1 VRILVVDDQA
11 SARRYL
17 VSIVTRIEDVEVRE
31 ADSLATARAAIAT
44 DRFDV
49 ALIDLRLSS
58 DARDRDGLTLVS
70 EIREKTTALP
80 IIVTA
85 SHEMAEIRMAMRLG
99 AHDYILKDDLCE
111 ELVLPLLSEIRT
123 RERLEREVRE
133 LRARSASEPP
143 AMGLVG
149 SSRPMQLLRETVRR
163 AALSDRPI
171 LVVGP
176 TGSGKELV
184 VAAIHAQG
192 PHPDEPLLDL
202 NCGAIPEALMESQ
215 LFGHERGAFTGA
227 DRRQDGYFALVR
239 KGTLFLDEIAELTL
253 PLQAKLL
260 RVLESGRFRPVGSS
274 AVARFGGRIVAATHA
289 NLPELVSRG
298 QFREDLLY
306 RLDVLT
312 VPVPALAERTE
323 DIPALVAHF
332 VRQQPRAL
340 RFSAEAMD
348 LLCCMPWPGNV
359 RQLRNLIDRLAV
371 FAEDDQITPDV
382 LRPFFA
388 PATETEKPVTSLEPI
403 VRAILRLPVENK
415 LAAIQE
421 ALIAEAMALCDG
433 NKSAAARLL
442 GVHRKAVER
451 RVEKGLADDSGR
463 GENTPGVT
471 SGGTPAPSEGSPR
484 AATPRSGY

>member
-1 VRILVVDDQA
+1 
-11 SARRYL
+11 
-17 VSIVTRIEDVEVRE
+17 
-31 ADSLATARAAIAT
+31 
-44 DRFDV
+44 
-49 ALIDLRLSS
+49 
-58 DARDRDGLTLVS
+58 
-70 EIREKTTALP
+70 
-80 IIVTA
+80 
-85 SHEMAEIRMAMRLG
+85 
-99 AHDYILKDDLCE
+99 
-111 ELVLPLLSEIRT
+111 
-123 RERLEREVRE
+123 
-133 LRARSASEPP
+133 
-143 AMGLVG
+143 
-149 SSRPMQLLRETVRR
+149 
-163 AALSDRPI
+163 
-171 LVVGP
+171 
-176 TGSGKELV
+176 
-184 VAAIHAQG
+184 
-192 PHPDEPLLDL
+192 
-202 NCGAIPEALMESQ
+202 
-215 LFGHERGAFTGA
+215 
-227 DRRQDGYFALVR
+227 
-239 KGTLFLDEIAELTL
+239 
-253 PLQAKLL
+253 
-260 RVLESGRFRPVGSS
+260 
-274 AVARFGGRIVAATHA
+274 
-289 NLPELVSRG
+289 
-298 QFREDLLY
+298 
-306 RLDVLT
+306 
-312 VPVPALAERTE
+312 VPALAERTE